1 MVLGVRNPQSI
12 ACEVV
17 AFVSQDPA
25 VNL

>member
-12 ACEVV
+12 ACEFG
-17 AFVSQDPA
+17 AFASQDSA